1 MKAKVNLYNRPH
13 GRIDTYQVASPY
25 SNNNNKDNN
34 KQKHAIV
41 VDREHRL
48 NAAYSSSYSQACLLL
63 QAIQMNGRR
72 RLSSEC
78 ILQLANFVARAWESN
93 PEHEKIEALAKLM
106 TNLMDTTLLCPEK
119 PFDEALKQFC
129 RNNIPTHSVSPSIT
143 LLIAIG
149 YIERLK
155 QKYHNIKGTAG
166 CGHRLILVAYMMAA
180 KFMHVNLRSI
190 INTST
195 SPSVSA
201 NTSACT
207 SPLPSPTS
215 LTPFSSN
222 ISVSAERSTIHNY
235 TQSLPPISATPKHQ
249 EQQEQLPSPPTS
261 PKSFASD
268 PLRYHYFQ
276 STNNPSSTTNN
287 TTHTTS
293 TSPKSSSA
301 APSVNHSERQFQILR
316 MELEFLHFLN
326 YDLSLS
332 DTLKLIHWAQKFD
345 DDLLP
350 PIQNRSASGDK
361 GGSENSNS

>member
-25 SNNNNKDNN
+25 SNNN
-34 KQKHAIV
+34 KQKHAII

-48 NAAYSSSYSQACLLL
+48 NAAYSPSYSQACLLL

-78 ILQLANFVARAWESN
+78 ILQLANFVAKAWEFS
-93 PEHEKIEALAKLM
+93 PEQDKIEALAKLM

-155 QKYHNIKGTAG
+155 QKYHNIKGTKG

-195 SPSVSA
+195 TLSA
-201 NTSACT
+201 SASTSTCT
-207 SPLPSPTS
+207 SPLSLPKSLPS
-215 LTPFSSN
+215 FSNN
-222 ISVSAERSTIHNY
+222 ITVSAERSTIHKY
-235 TQSLPPISATPKHQ
+235 TPNLPPISATPKHQ
-249 EQQEQLPSPPTS
+249 EQQDQLPSPPTS

-268 PLRYHYFQ
+268 PLHYHYFQ
-276 STNNPSSTTNN
+276 STNTTSSSTNNN
-287 TTHTTS
+287 THTS
-293 TSPKSSSA
+293 GA
-301 APSVNHSERQFQILR
+301 APKHSNATPVNHNERHFQILR

-332 DTLKLIHWAQKFD
+332 DTLKLIHWAQRFD

-350 PIQNRSASGDK
+350 PIQNKHASGDE
-361 GGSENSNS
+361 GGSEGSSNSSDD

>member
-1 MKAKVNLYNRPH
+1 MKYYFARKLLQQR
-13 GRIDTYQVASPY
+13 
-25 SNNNNKDNN
+25 
-34 KQKHAIV
+34 HAIV

-78 ILQLANFVARAWESN
+78 ILQLASFVARAWESN
-93 PEHEKIEALAKLM
+93 PEQDKIDALAKLM

-155 QKYHNIKGTAG
+155 QKYHNIKGTRG

-190 INTST
+190 ISTSTT
-195 SPSVSA
+195 SPSASA
-201 NTSACT
+201 STSACT
-207 SPLPSPTS
+207 SPMASPTS
-215 LTPFSSN
+215 LTPFSN
-222 ISVSAERSTIHNY
+222 NMSVSAERSTIHKY
-235 TQSLPPISATPKHQ
+235 TPNLPPISATPKHQ
-249 EQQEQLPSPPTS
+249 EQPEQLPSPPTS

-268 PLRYHYFQ
+268 PLHYHYFQ
-276 STNNPSSTTNN
+276 STNNASSTTNN
-287 TTHTTS
+287 TIHTAN
-293 TSPKSSSA
+293 SA
-301 APSVNHSERQFQILR
+301 ASQHANAAPAPVNHNERHFQILR

-350 PIQNRSASGDK
+350 PIQNKPASGDE
-361 GGSENSNS
+361 GGNVRSNSTSCD